1 MYIPKL
7 KWSVNNSASKIKHN
21 YYIIFKIL
29 DYEISFQEFKSFIC
43 FYSLSN

>member
-1 MYIPKL
+1 MHQKL
-7 KWSVNNSASKIKHN
+7 NTT
-21 YYIIFKIL
+21 IILFFKIL